1 MEKEKLL
8 DKFNFLSKKI
18 LSNKKC
24 LFSDIFFTILLISA
38 LKNSSLFIFIII
50 LMTVHIARYKDS
62 LFNVNKYFD
71 KVLTYFYI
79 TLPNYSLI
87 YISTNIK
94 NSDDIF
100 LWIFFLILLTKISGY
115 FFRNILA
122 GKLLSEKFHKT
133 KTFGEIIGS
142 LGVSAVIG
150 LISSLFLKQK
160 IIKFLIINIII
171 GIIVHIQD
179 ILNYKMKEKNCFIEC
194 YNNIALV
201 SIFLWIYLVTNMI
214 KII

>member
-38 LKNSSLFIFIII
+38 VKYSSLFIFMII

-62 LFNVNKYFD
+62 LFHVNKYFD
-71 KVLTYFYI
+71 KLLTYLYI
-79 TLPNYSLI
+79 ILPNYSLI

-94 NSDDIF
+94 NYDDIF

-115 FFRNILA
+115 FFRNILG
-122 GKLLSEKFHKT
+122 GKLLLEKFHKI
-133 KTFGEIIGS
+133 KTFGEIVGS
-142 LGVSAVIG
+142 LGVSIIIG

-160 IIKFLIINIII
+160 IIKFLIINILIDI
-171 GIIVHIQD
+171 TVHIQD
-179 ILNYKMKEKNCFIEC
+179 FLDCNMKEKNCFIEC

-201 SIFLWIYLVTNMI
+201 SIFLWVCLITNMI
-214 KII
+214 III

>member
-8 DKFNFLSKKI
+8 DKFDFLSKKI

-24 LFSDIFFTILLISA
+24 LFSDIFFTVLLISA
-38 LKNSSLFIFIII
+38 IKYSSLFIFMII
-50 LMTVHIARYKDS
+50 LMTVHTARYKDN
-62 LFNVNKYFD
+62 LFHINKYFD
-71 KVLTYFYI
+71 KLLMYLYI
-79 TLPNYSLI
+79 VLPNYSLI

-115 FFRNILA
+115 LFRNILA
-122 GKLLSEKFHKT
+122 GKLLSEKLHKT

-142 LGVSAVIG
+142 LGVAAVIG

-160 IIKFLIINIII
+160 IIKFLTINILI

-179 ILNYKMKEKNCFIEC
+179 ILYYNMKEKNCFIEC

-214 KII
+214 IIV